1 MKADSLDFEDD
12 QGAIRFDI
20 VVFNYEHIVSLVD
33 HFDKIR
39 NFRPDR
45 DRLLVLDCSIN
56 HAAEKQRVEEFARR
70 RGWNFGKEVR
80 VIKRKNWGIDQG
92 ARVDYFSWLHRAT
105 NRPRYIWQ
113 FQEHYLDLVSPWSIW
128 QEDSPMPT
136 GEIKNDTIPDNLV
149 IDLDECERIYE
160 SNPNA
165 AVVYADRGKLGI
177 FSHEDGTEW
186 FYAGGA
192 NFCVRTSDALGAFPS
207 EVLESYR
214 AVYDGTYEWAL
225 FMELDIGRQ
234 LTCEYREWHDLVTHH
249 EFSSASSLRKL
260 ETEKQTAMHQSA
272 EPFYTGI
279 YGKYEK
285 RFNDVLGENKSW
297 RKLHGLLSLWYV
309 DLLGSAS
316 TRKVKRVLEWLG
328 LALLAKRM
336 RHYLSGVLR
345 QQ

>member
-1 MKADSLDFEDD
+1 VKLQD
-12 QGAIRFDI
+12 QTDKAIRFDI

-45 DRLLVLDCSIN
+45 DRLLILDCSIN
-56 HAAEKQRVEEFARR
+56 HAAEKQRVDEFARG
-70 RGWNFGKEVR
+70 RGWNFGKEVQ
-80 VIKRKNWGIDQG
+80 VIERKNWGIDQG
-92 ARVDYFSWLHRAT
+92 ARVDYFSWLHQST

-128 QEDSPMPT
+128 QEDSPMPA

-160 SNPNA
+160 SNPNVG
-165 AVVYADRGKLGI
+165 VVYADRGKLGI
-177 FSHEDGTEW
+177 FSHEDGSEW

-192 NFCVRTSDALGAFPS
+192 NFSVRTSDALRAFPA

-214 AVYDGTYEWAL
+214 AIYDGTYEWAL

-234 LTCEYREWHDLVTHH
+234 LTCEGREWHDLVTHQ
-249 EFSSASSLRKL
+249 EFSNASALRKL
-260 ETEKQTAMHQSA
+260 ETEKQISLHQSA
-272 EPFYTGI
+272 EAFYTGI
-279 YGKYEK
+279 YGKYEQ
-285 RFNDVLGENKSW
+285 RFKSVLAESASR
-297 RKLHGLLSLWYV
+297 RKLHARLSLLYV
-309 DLLGSAS
+309 DLLASGS
-316 TRKVKRVLEWLG
+316 KGPVKRVLNSLG

-336 RHYLSGVLR
+336 RHYVAVVLR
-345 QQ
+345 QE